1 MGNLTSKLFLNDEEV
16 NSKSKLSTQIKMGTL
31 EKNQEKHQC
40 TPIMTRK
47 ELSADPRSASAG
59 IVRTPIEVDIT
70 PTGVSR
76 RVAKAIPKYL
86 QPKQYLETDIDSVV
100 PALSSAH
107 TTLDPRSPNVPCTR
121 TPIMVKHVPEYLTP
135 VVKIKEAPAMDTPQM
150 LTHKLDPRSP
160 AADFDRTPIL
170 KPKSP
175 KRNGPHENKN
185 NSMECTIEVL
195 NPQLAYC
202 ETTTDFNISEIQVLP
217 DIVSQQPSDL
227 KKRLDLHDE
236 FNTSIDDCLFAKCS
250 SDESDSDGQLTVI
263 PNLKAMKTDE
273 KLSSTHEI
281 MNKELTS
288 ANEEIKTVKEDLEI
302 ITNISTLIN
311 KRTKVDTEEKIRIW
325 RDSISPDL
333 FEEPKSKIMTSKPE
347 EIIIEFNQDQSISK
361 PEKTSNVLL
370 EKTNE
375 NTIGKEPAIKKKK
388 TAHKPK
394 GIINDKKS
402 SNLTGGR
409 TPLSNRSNSHKSEIQ
424 SKSPQQIFRSKAFS
438 VKPYQQ
444 ENTPP
449 RSKNLNSKIKSSNA
463 QWDLD
468 KTVII

>member
-1 MGNLTSKLFLNDEEV
+1 M
-16 NSKSKLSTQIKMGTL
+16 
-31 EKNQEKHQC
+31 
-40 TPIMTRK
+40 
-47 ELSADPRSASAG
+47 
-59 IVRTPIEVDIT
+59 
-70 PTGVSR
+70 
-76 RVAKAIPKYL
+76 
-86 QPKQYLETDIDSVV
+86 
-100 PALSSAH
+100 
-107 TTLDPRSPNVPCTR
+107 
-121 TPIMVKHVPEYLTP
+121 PEYLTP
-135 VVKIKEAPAMDTPQM
+135 VVKIEEAPAMDTPQM
-150 LTHKLDPRSP
+150 LINRLDPRSP

-175 KRNGPHENKN
+175 KRNGPHENQN
-185 NSMECTIEVL
+185 NSMECTTEVL

-217 DIVSQQPSDL
+217 EIVSEQPSDL
-227 KKRLDLHDE
+227 KKRLDLDDE

-263 PNLKAMKTDE
+263 PNLKAIKTDE

-281 MNKELTS
+281 MNEELTG
-288 ANEEIKTVKEDLEI
+288 ADKETKTVKEDLEI

-325 RDSISPDL
+325 RDSMSPDL
-333 FEEPKSKIMTSKPE
+333 VEEPKPKNVTSKPE
-347 EIIIEFNQDQSISK
+347 EIIIEFDQDQSISK
-361 PEKTSNVLL
+361 PEKTGNVLL

-375 NTIGKEPAIKKKK
+375 NAVGKEPAIKKKK

-394 GIINDKKS
+394 DSKRIINDKKS
-402 SNLTGGR
+402 SNLAGGR
-409 TPLSNRSNSHKSEIQ
+409 TPLSNRSNSHKSEIP
-424 SKSPQQIFRSKAFS
+424 SKSPQQILRSKALS
-438 VKPYQQ
+438 AKPYQQ